1 KEAFEHAG
9 FGKWH
14 FFLLLQCGW
23 ANASD
28 AIEIM
33 CISFT
38 ISSVHNSLKISN
50 SKLTWLTIVLFL
62 GMMIGGYIWGTL
74 ADSWGRRKVVIFS
87 LALNGIFGAFSALS
101 RNYITLLALRFI
113 SGIGAGGSLPVV
125 FSYFSEF
132 QPNNKRGSMIS
143 ALATS
148 WMTGN
153 VIAAGLAWAMLPYSA
168 SISANSPF
176 GDQWRLFII
185 ICAIPSLTSAVF
197 FYFMPESPLFL
208 YGKGDVSQT
217 FKVLKLVNRMNN
229 PGKDFPVRV
238 IVFFFLRASS
248 GKCAAF
254 QPKGCMLDILSYLYN
269 GCVYVNKI
277 LAVKLSKCFL
287 SPFQRNFLLCTLI
300 VTQLLQ
306 ESYGGRK
313 FFGIPSFTLFRD
325 FLIFNN
331 FLIHLI
337 HSNLSTEVLLID
349 KCMAILPTSVVT
361 SQSCY
366 GKRYSSSFSGFV
378 TYSKLCRLMK
388 VYSRY
393 GITMW
398 LPTLME
404 RTEINSGSPCAAHAK
419 LNQTPTNNNNSEM
432 YVDVFIGAAAQL
444 PANIA
449 SILLM
454 DRIGGKIILVG
465 SMFLSGVSVL
475 FFWLVHSKTQVI
487 VMSAMFNGVSTLV
500 WNALDVITP
509 EMYETSVRASSSGIL
524 TALSRIASILG
535 NLTFGLFMDYN
546 CSIPILIVAC
556 LFVAGT
562 VFSIFLPQTRNIDLH

>member
-1 KEAFEHAG
+1 TYKEAFEHAG

-229 PGKDFPVRV
+229 PGKDFPPCMQTKLTAALREEIAPRAAMASGTVQSGYRSVVFKLNTFFGSDRKTRKKSILMMCLYFV
-238 IVFFFLRASS
+238 IA
-248 GKCAAF
+248 
-254 QPKGCMLDILSYLYN
+254 
-269 GCVYVNKI
+269 
-277 LAVKLSKCFL
+277 
-287 SPFQRNFLLCTLI
+287 
-300 VTQLLQ
+300 
-306 ESYGGRK
+306 YGG
-313 FFGIPSFTLFRD
+313 
-325 FLIFNN
+325 
-331 FLIHLI
+331 
-337 HSNLSTEVLLID
+337 
-349 KCMAILPTSVVT
+349 
-361 SQSCY
+361 
-366 GKRYSSSFSGFV
+366 
-378 TYSKLCRLMK
+378 
-388 VYSRY
+388 Y